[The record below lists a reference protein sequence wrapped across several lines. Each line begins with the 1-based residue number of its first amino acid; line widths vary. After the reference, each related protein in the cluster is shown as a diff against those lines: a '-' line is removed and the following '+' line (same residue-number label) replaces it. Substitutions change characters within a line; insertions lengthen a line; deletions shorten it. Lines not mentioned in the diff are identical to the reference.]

1 MDAERQYVR
10 RRLQG
15 FSYYPGGRKKAAK
28 FSGED
33 GVSPMDITGK
43 PMKGWLKVAA
53 DGYEDDAALKLFTK
67 AAIDF
72 VKTLPDKD

>member
-1 MDAERQYVR
+1 
-10 RRLQG
+10 
-15 FSYYPGGRKKAAK
+15 
-28 FSGED
+28 
-33 GVSPMDITGK
+33 MDITGK